1 MSRITR
7 ADLYND
13 LTASAA
19 AFELERQREQW
30 LEEKYQADLIRKEE
44 E

>member
-1 MSRITR
+1 MHKITI
-7 ADLYND
+7 ADMYD
-13 LTASAA
+13 ERYADAA